1 MICDGFQTAGG
12 IPNYND
18 YFELSSSKTTLLVI
32 DPQNDFHP
40 GGSLAIANANEDAG
54 RIAKLLKTNAPA
66 IDDVIVSLDTHQKM
80 HVAHGLF
87 WVNEA
92 GEHPAPFTPI
102 TEADVT
108 AGVWKTTD
116 PKWQTWGLEYVQKLE
131 ANNRFVLLIWPEV
144 RLIIVCF
151 IFFSPLVV
159 TGISPFL
166 SLHQSVTDSL
176 YFCFLFFFPLFV
188 FLCFGLAALLD
199 GQQGPRSGGCDQRR
213 AAKVGRHQGARD

>member
-1 MICDGFQTAGG
+1 MQTAGG

-40 GGSLAIANANEDAG
+40 GGSLAIANANQDAG
-54 RIAKLLKTNAPA
+54 RIAKLIKTNAPA
-66 IDDVIVSLDTHQKM
+66 IDDVIVSLDTHQRM

-87 WVNEA
+87 WINEA

-116 PKWQTWGLEYVQKLE
+116 PKWQTWGMEYVQKLE

-144 RLIIVCF
+144 RHFSRKLPVLVQSLKETGFYVFQLRSHIPSH
-151 IFFSPLVV
+151 FFKNLATS
-159 TGISPFL
+159 
-166 SLHQSVTDSL
+166 SL
-176 YFCFLFFFPLFV
+176 
-188 FLCFGLAALLD
+188 
-199 GQQGPRSGGCDQRR
+199 
-213 AAKVGRHQGARD
+213 